1 MTRKTSRRAGSPVE
15 QAVRKA
21 NLQRDIADLLTM
33 ADMQATWGNSP
44 ANAIDRCGRVMFIV
58 SYAVGRCRIPDDT
71 PEVRIL
77 RGMANAV
84 YELAQDHN
92 SLEQHRAT
100 LSSGLQAAQ
109 RLMPRLDIWSI
120 GEGAI
125 VIDELLRRGHGVTA
139 QHLDQLIQAPAALPT
154 PCRPS

>member
-1 MTRKTSRRAGSPVE
+1 MTRKTTRRAGNPVE

-21 NLQRDIADLLTM
+21 GLQRDIAELLTM
-33 ADMQATWGNSP
+33 ADMHATWGNAP
-44 ANAIDRCGRVMFIV
+44 AQAIDRCGRVMFIV
-58 SYAVGRCRIPDDT
+58 AYAAGRCRIPDDT

-84 YELAQDHN
+84 HELAQDHN
-92 SLEQHRAT
+92 SLDQHRAT

-109 RLMPRLDIWSI
+109 RLMPRLNVWSI

-125 VIDELLRRGHGVTA
+125 VIDELLRRGHSVTTE
-139 QHLDQLIQAPAALPT
+139 HIDQLIQAPAALPT
-154 PCRPS
+154 P

>member
-1 MTRKTSRRAGSPVE
+1 MTRKPTRRAGNPVE

-21 NLQRDIADLLTM
+21 SLQRDIAELLTM
-33 ADMQATWGNSP
+33 ADMQATWGNAP
-44 ANAIDRCGRVMFIV
+44 AQAIDRCGRVMFIV

-84 YELAQDHN
+84 HELAQDHS
-92 SLEQHRAT
+92 SLDQHRAT

-109 RLMPRLDIWSI
+109 RLMPRLDVWSLC
-120 GEGAI
+120 EGAI
-125 VIDELLRRGHGVTA
+125 VIDDLLKRGHGVTV
-139 QHLDQLIQAPAALPT
+139 QDLDQLMAAPAALPAG
-154 PCRPS
+154 S